1 MDKRLVAIKNEID
14 AEVERILVDE
24 PHEMKKLRYGIV
36 ESEAG
41 SFGQYYSTLIFLDGE
56 TRDLGI
62 YCLYGL
68 LKAAD
73 DPSFDLE
80 HLKKLFDI
88 YVPVCAE
95 FIGYCGLTKV
105 WDYTQRVRDS
115 FPLMKEKEDFVA
127 VVSSL
132 TKYAFRIQ
140 GWVHHYV
147 PWGIGACFPQK
158 SKEDIREMHRLAS
171 DG

>member
-1 MDKRLVAIKNEID
+1 MKKSHLEVKNKID
-14 AEVERILVDE
+14 AEVEKIMVDE
-24 PHEMKKLRYGIV
+24 PEEIKKLRYGIV

-41 SFGQYYSTLIFLDGE
+41 SFGQYFSTLVFLDGE

-68 LKAAD
+68 LRAAD

-88 YVPVCAE
+88 YVLIGAE
-95 FIGYCGLTKV
+95 FIGYCGITKMWEFTKDV
-105 WDYTQRVRDS
+105 KES
-115 FPLMKEKEDFVA
+115 FPSLKKKEDFIE

-147 PWGIGACFPQK
+147 PWGIGSCFPRR
-158 SKEDIREMHRLAS
+158 SKDDVREMFKLTGG
-171 DG
+171 D